1 MQHSAQTHEVVLKQ
15 GWLSRTPPLFQY
27 NVLDRCRPQHFSR
40 GETIY
45 SIGDPPGGIYGLIAG
60 GLGIFVAPR
69 ERGPYVARFARP
81 GDWFGE
87 AAAITDEPRRVGL
100 AATRDTDLLHLP
112 LHAIHEIVSRDP
124 AAWRLFATITIGHLD
139 SSVGG
144 YDDLMIRDPVKRCI
158 AILLRLAGCRLA
170 LPPTS
175 SSAEIDLSQ
184 ADIAELANVARTT
197 LNAVLQKLEQT
208 GKLERTYRR
217 IRILAPNAMRAMLHD

>member
-1 MQHSAQTHEVVLKQ
+1 
-15 GWLSRTPPLFQY
+15 
-27 NVLDRCRPQHFSR
+27 
-40 GETIY
+40 
-45 SIGDPPGGIYGLIAG
+45 
-60 GLGIFVAPR
+60 
-69 ERGPYVARFARP
+69 
-81 GDWFGE
+81 
-87 AAAITDEPRRVGL
+87 
-100 AATRDTDLLHLP
+100 
-112 LHAIHEIVSRDP
+112 
-124 AAWRLFATITIGHLD
+124 
-139 SSVGG
+139 
-144 YDDLMIRDPVKRCI
+144 MIRDPVKRCI